1 MTRLKAVLVS
11 SLTMGA
17 MAKVRFYVRR
27 EWLSLALGA
36 VLTLLAVDFVAGP
49 LGPRDLLALR
59 AHQLSL
65 VHVRQH
71 LLAENAVL
79 RNRIGKL
86 RSDDAY
92 LERLIRHELGYAR
105 SDELVY
111 RFSSD
116 KSSHAP

>member
-1 MTRLKAVLVS
+1 
-11 SLTMGA
+11 MGA
-17 MAKVRFYVRR
+17 MGKLRFYLGR

-36 VLTLLAVDFVAGP
+36 VLTLLLVDFVAGP

-59 AHQLSL
+59 AHQSHL
-65 VHVRQH
+65 VHERDH
-71 LLAENAVL
+71 LLAENAAL
-79 RNRIGKL
+79 RERIGKL
-86 RSDDAY
+86 RSNDAY